1 MSNQS
6 PMELAVQRIKDAGG
20 KLVRGKWEVEVEGDL
35 DLSYL
40 NLTKLPPM
48 RKVGGDF
55 YCSYNQLTSL
65 EGAPEKVDGSFSCS
79 YNQLT
84 SLEGAP
90 EKVGGSFFCNYNQL
104 TSLEGAPEKVGG
116 DFSCH
121 RNQLTSLEGAPEKV
135 GENFYCDN
143 NPLPEG
149 TVYKPGVKAA
159 KVPPD
164 APPEPVETPPPA
176 RASLGVRLFGAAGRF
191 LGFRASERR

>member
-1 MSNQS
+1 
-6 PMELAVQRIKDAGG
+6 MELAVQRIKDAGG

-65 EGAPEKVDGSFSCS
+65 EGAPEKVGENFYCGNNQLTSLEGAPEKVSGNFYCSYNQLTSLEGAPKEVGGDFYCS

-90 EKVGGSFFCNYNQL
+90 EKVGR
-104 TSLEGAPEKVGG
+104 
-116 DFSCH
+116 H
-121 RNQLTSLEGAPEKV
+121 
-135 GENFYCDN
+135 FYCGN
-143 NPLPEG
+143 NQLPEG
-149 TVYKPGVKAA
+149 TTYDGWLKAA
-159 KVPPD
+159 H
-164 APPEPVETPPPA
+164 EGE
-176 RASLGVRLFGAAGRF
+176 LQ
-191 LGFRASERR
+191 